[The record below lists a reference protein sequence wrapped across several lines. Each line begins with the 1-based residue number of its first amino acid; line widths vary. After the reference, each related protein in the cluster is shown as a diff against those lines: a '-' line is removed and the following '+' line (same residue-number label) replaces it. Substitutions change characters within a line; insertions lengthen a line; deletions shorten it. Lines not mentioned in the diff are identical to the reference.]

1 LLAEK
6 ILPLIKEIITSG
18 ALEPRPVE

>member
-6 ILPLIKEIITSG
+6 ILPLIKEIIASG